1 MFHAPKGYLPPM
13 SDPNHILGIDVGA
26 TGIKGAI
33 VDVSTGKLLTERL
46 RVPTPQPATPKAMTK
61 AFHELYRLFEYEGDV
76 VGVGFPAIIR
86 RGVALSA
93 ANISPDWIRTSVSD
107 IFGKA
112 CGKRVFVLNDA
123 DAAGLASA
131 TFGSAQHASGVTVFL
146 TIGTGIGSA
155 LFIDNELVPN
165 SEFGHIYM
173 PNGMKSEHYASSKTR
188 KSLELGWEEWGRRFG
203 DVLSQLERILSP
215 DLFVL
220 GGGASKHF
228 DLYKHT
234 FETSVPVVPAEYQ
247 NEAGAVGAALFA
259 HKQQHLSPSRAVII

>member
-1 MFHAPKGYLPPM
+1 M
-13 SDPNHILGIDVGA
+13 SDPLHILGIDVGA

-33 VDVSTGKLLTERL
+33 VDVATGKLLTERL
-46 RVPTPQPATPKAMTK
+46 RVPTPQPATPGAIAE
-61 AFHELYRLFEYEGDV
+61 AFRELYYLFEYEGDC

-86 RGVALSA
+86 KGVALSA
-93 ANISPDWIRTSVSD
+93 ANISPDWIRTSVADTFSRV
-107 IFGKA
+107 

-131 TFGSAQHASGVTVFL
+131 TFGSAQHATGVTVFL

-155 LFIDNELVPN
+155 LFIDDVLVPN

-173 PNGMKSEHYASSKTR
+173 PNGMKAEHYASSKTR
-188 KSLELGWEEWGRRFG
+188 KTLALEWEEWGHRFG
-203 DVLSQLERILSP
+203 EVLSQLERVLSP
-215 DLFVL
+215 DLFIL

-228 DLYKHT
+228 DFFKHT
-234 FETSVPVVPAEYQ
+234 LDTAVPIVPAEYE

-259 HKQQHLSPSRAVII
+259 YKQSRHPVERVIVAG